1 MVYTDMLAQTTL
13 QAVSQRSADCMFTLQ
28 AVRDFLAAGPVGEDG
43 RLKSTMTQ
51 HYVAQ
56 SKLVQ
61 AGHHSVRHTDVAKM
75 IASPVVQTYN
85 ALLNTPLAMMC
96 DVVHWGMCDLAEK
109 FVDADKQVCTQL

>member
-1 MVYTDMLAQTTL
+1 MVYTDMLAHTTL
-13 QAVSQRSADCMFTLQ
+13 QAASHRFAHSLFTLQ
-28 AVRDFLAAGPVGEDG
+28 AVRDFLASGPLGEDG
-43 RLKSTMTQ
+43 RLEMTMTQ
-51 HYVAQ
+51 HYVTK

-61 AGHHSVRHTDVAKM
+61 AGHHSVPHTDVAKL

-109 FVDADKQVCTQL
+109 YCDNHKQVCTHL